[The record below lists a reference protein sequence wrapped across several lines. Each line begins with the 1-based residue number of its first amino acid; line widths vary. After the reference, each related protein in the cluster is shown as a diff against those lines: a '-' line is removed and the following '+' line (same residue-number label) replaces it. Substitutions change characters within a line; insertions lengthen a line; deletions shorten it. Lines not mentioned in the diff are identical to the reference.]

1 MESRVKEVLGVA
13 KKKDGSE
20 IRGQTNGKSWSMM
33 RVILENDIELNMF
46 APVEVGDEVVELVQ
60 DPTYHSWK
68 GKVKK
73 TSKSMAN
80 MSDATTVLLTQ
91 ILAELKS
98 INENLIGGRPAQS
111 KFDEFVEKK
120 KELKREPDTVL
131 EDIYDDPDETQVNKE
146 FLDSIPF

>member
-1 MESRVKEVLGVA
+1 MESKVREVLGVA

-73 TSKSMAN
+73 ASKSMVN
-80 MSDATTVLLTQ
+80 MSEPTTVLLTA

-98 INENLIGGRPAQS
+98 INENLTSRRKEESDPVKS
-111 KFDEFVEKK
+111 NFDAFVEKK
-120 KELKREPDTVL
+120 DELKDTIVD
-131 EDIYDDPDETQVNKE
+131 DIPGGDIDLSE
-146 FLDSIPF
+146 IPF